1 LLLELSVTEGLT
13 RERELHELA
22 EREHGEFLWIWEA
35 PVYAVVLGR
44 SCNEAL
50 DVDEDACRTARMPIV
65 RRESGGG
72 TVLLG
77 PGCLNYTLI
86 LSCERRPQLRDVTAS
101 YGMILDS
108 IVAALAIGRR
118 EGTDLTLESRKF
130 GGSAQR
136 RSRSSVLHHGT
147 ILYDFD
153 MDAASKFLREPK
165 RQPPHR
171 QGRSHSEFLT
181 NVPLPS
187 DFTSRLAARFPEA
200 SVVS

>member
-1 LLLELSVTEGLT
+1 LLLELSATEGLT
-13 RERELHELA
+13 RERKLHELA
-22 EREHGEFLWIWEA
+22 EREHREFLWIWEA
-35 PVYAVVLGR
+35 SAFAVVLGR

-50 DVDEDACRTARMPIV
+50 DVDEDACRTARVPIV

-86 LSCERRPQLRDVTAS
+86 LSYERRPRLRDVTAS

-108 IVAALAIGRR
+108 IVAAVANGRR

-130 GGSAQR
+130 GGSAQK
-136 RSRSSVLHHGT
+136 RSRSAVLHHGT

-153 MDAASKFLREPK
+153 MGAISKFLREPK

-171 QGRSHSEFLT
+171 QGRSHDEFMT
-181 NVPLPS
+181 NVPLTP
-187 DFTSRLAARFPEA
+187 DFPSRLAARFPEV